1 VELVL
6 GCWDLAG
13 RGGSQTY
20 LLTVADHLQ
29 RLGHEVTLYS
39 QLDGDP
45 VDPASARGHRVTD
58 VDGLPEQCDG
68 VIVQD
73 AASACDLAERFPA
86 APRVFVM
93 HSDLFSI
100 DTPPQVPETVA
111 AVVVMSERVERHA
124 RALAHG
130 PEVVRLRQPIDTR
143 RFAPA
148 GPLREHP
155 ERALLLGQYL
165 NGPRRELLRAACA
178 DVGLDCMV
186 VDAERPSADPT
197 VDMAAA
203 DIVVGKGRVILEAMA
218 CGRAAYV
225 FDLGGT
231 DGWVTAERYP
241 AMEADA
247 FGGQSRP
254 RAAVHREGLGRD
266 LRGYRVEMGLTNREL
281 VLAHHT
287 ANRHA
292 QDLVGLLRGA
302 RAGAPAADAPMRELA
317 RMTRQSWPLEY
328 EAYALRRELQDAHT
342 RHASIERQLD
352 AFRRTRRYRLAQ
364 ALGRPFDVLRGLRRQ
379 ARRG

>member
-20 LLTVADHLQ
+20 ILTVADQLQ
-29 RLGHEVTLYS
+29 RLGHQVTLYA

-45 VDPASARGHRVTD
+45 VDPASARGHRVAA

-68 VIVQD
+68 VIAQD
-73 AASACDLAERFPA
+73 AAGAYELADRLPA
-86 APRVFVM
+86 APRLFVM

-100 DTPPQVPETVA
+100 DTPPQVPEAVA

-124 RALAHG
+124 RALAHA
-130 PEVVRLRQPIDTR
+130 PEIVRLRQPVDTR

-148 GPLREHP
+148 GPLHERP
-155 ERALLLGQYL
+155 QRALLFGQYL
-165 NGPRRELLRAACA
+165 NGSRRELIRAACA
-178 DVGLDCMV
+178 DVGLDCAV
-186 VDAERPSADPT
+186 VDAERPTADPT

-254 RAAVHREGLGRD
+254 RAAVDRESLGRD
-266 LRGYRVEMGLTNREL
+266 LLGYRVEMGLTNREL
-281 VLAHHT
+281 VLAHHA

-292 QDLVGLLRGA
+292 QDLVRLLREA
-302 RAGAPAADAPMRELA
+302 RPGAPPAEAPLQELA

-328 EAYALRRELQDAHT
+328 EAYALRRELQDAHA
-342 RHASIERQLD
+342 RQASMERELA
-352 AFRRTRRYRLAQ
+352 AFHRTRRYRLAQ
-364 ALGRPFDVLRGLRRQ
+364 ALRRPFDVVRGRR
-379 ARRG
+379 RRP

>member
-1 VELVL
+1 VL
-6 GCWDLAG
+6 F
-13 RGGSQTY
+13 RS
-20 LLTVADHLQ
+20 
-29 RLGHEVTLYS
+29 
-39 QLDGDP
+39 
-45 VDPASARGHRVTD
+45 
-58 VDGLPEQCDG
+58 PE
-68 VIVQD
+68 
-73 AASACDLAERFPA
+73 A
-86 APRVFVM
+86 
-93 HSDLFSI
+93 
-100 DTPPQVPETVA
+100 VA

-124 RALAHG
+124 RALAHA

-148 GPLREHP
+148 GPLRERP

-186 VDAERPSADPT
+186 VDAEHPSADPT
-197 VDMAAA
+197 LDMAAA
-203 DIVVGKGRVILEAMA
+203 DVVVGKGRVILEAMA

-254 RAAVHREGLGRD
+254 RAAVDREALGRD

-281 VLAHHT
+281 VLAHHA

-292 QDLVGLLRGA
+292 QDLVGLLRDA
-302 RAGAPAADAPMRELA
+302 RASAPPADAPMRELA

-328 EAYALRRELQDAHT
+328 ETYALRRGLQDAHA
-342 RHASIERQLD
+342 RQASTERQLD
-352 AFRRTRRYRLAQ
+352 AFRRTRRYRLAR
-364 ALGRPFDVLRGLRRQ
+364 ALGRPLDVLLGLRRRV
-379 ARRG
+379 RRG